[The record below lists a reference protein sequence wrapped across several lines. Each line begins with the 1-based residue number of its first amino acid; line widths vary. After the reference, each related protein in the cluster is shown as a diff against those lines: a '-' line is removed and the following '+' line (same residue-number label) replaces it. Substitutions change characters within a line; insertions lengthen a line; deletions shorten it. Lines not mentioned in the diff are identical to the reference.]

1 MLTFLSAAVPFHREN
16 QQNSEDSNL
25 RPDKDGFNR
34 VESRCIF
41 IWSRYDVVVWSWFT
55 VIVWSWYDVVV
66 WSWYDIVVWSWFN
79 VIVWSCYDAIV
90 WSYWVRISNGNREFR
105 LSRLGYGYDGARR
118 ISEC

>member
-1 MLTFLSAAVPFHREN
+1 MTFLSAAVPFHREN

-41 IWSRYDVVVWSWFT
+41 IWS
-55 VIVWSWYDVVV
+55 WYDVVV
-66 WSWYDIVVWSWFN
+66 WSWYDIVVWSW
-79 VIVWSCYDAIV
+79 YDAIV

>member
-16 QQNSEDSNL
+16 QQNCEDSNL

-34 VESRCIF
+34 VESRCIL
-41 IWSRYDVVVWSWFT
+41 IWSWYDAIVWSFYDI
-55 VIVWSWYDVVV
+55 VVWSWYDVVV
-66 WSWYDIVVWSWFN
+66 WSFYDIVVWSR
-79 VIVWSCYDAIV
+79 YDAIV

>member
-16 QQNSEDSNL
+16 QQKSEDSNL
-25 RPDKDGFNR
+25 RPDKDGFNC
-34 VESRCIF
+34 VESRCIL
-41 IWSRYDVVVWSWFT
+41 I
-55 VIVWSWYDVVV
+55 WSWYDVVV
-66 WSWYDIVVWSWFN
+66 WSCYN
-79 VIVWSCYDAIV
+79 VIVWSCYDVVVLSWYDAIV